1 MKIVKILLYTT
12 IVLEGGIAILC
23 WFFPSYLKFIS
34 ALQPLHGE
42 NTPKMLLAMYGSAV
56 LLPVAI
62 SFWALREVPGSAQ
75 RNGLIILLILF
86 HTLLSLSQFIYNPDA
101 RAGSLHLLI
110 AAGLSSGW
118 KKEKDLNK

>member
-1 MKIVKILLYTT
+1 
-12 IVLEGGIAILC
+12 
-23 WFFPSYLKFIS
+23 
-34 ALQPLHGE
+34 
-42 NTPKMLLAMYGSAV
+42 
-56 LLPVAI
+56 
-62 SFWALREVPGSAQ
+62 VPGSAQ

-118 KKEKDLNK
+118 KKEKDIK